1 MLRLIALVVMML
13 LSPSLLAEGQTR
25 YISDKVYLYLHGGP
39 GTQYRILGSVEAGQ
53 PVTYLGEEQDDYAKI
68 IDHKGREG
76 WVNADLISSSK
87 SFRVQLPEVQAELET
102 VQAQLAELTQSSS
115 GDAQQISQLRSQLA
129 QSNTALEQASNER
142 DTATRQLANLKNDE
156 RFEFLKQGGM
166 IAGAGLLVGLILAYI
181 PRPRRRQKNRW

>member
-1 MLRLIALVVMML
+1 ML

-25 YISDKVYLYLHGGP
+25 YIADKVYLYLHGGP

-53 PVTYLGEEQDDYAKI
+53 PITYLGEEQGDYAKI

-76 WVNADLISSSK
+76 WVVADLISSEK
-87 SFRVQLPEVQAELET
+87 SFRVQLPEVQAELT
-102 VQAQLAELTQSSS
+102 SVKSQLDELTQASS
-115 GDAQQISQLRSQLA
+115 GDAEQISQLRAQLA
-129 QSNTALEQASNER
+129 QSNQALEQASNER
-142 DTATRQLANLKNDE
+142 DSATRQLANLKNDE